1 MTREAQCVNKCILYL
16 PLSTT
21 KTFSHA
27 LSQWNHSCLNM
38 PRSTS
43 VTFRLHRW
51 SISISASTG
60 HPHCCEVL
68 SLCWVIP
75 SVYKFRPLTP
85 FYSLCPGVHGFQVV
99 GDKRFIL
106 EEERYNS
113 HSDDGWICGLKSGW
127 LFVRVADSL
136 CRKHRLRMMGGYWR
150 HTSRPKLATG
160 CLSAPHA
167 VSRA

>member
-1 MTREAQCVNKCILYL
+1 
-16 PLSTT
+16 
-21 KTFSHA
+21 
-27 LSQWNHSCLNM
+27 M

-60 HPHCCEVL
+60 HPRCCEVL

-75 SVYKFRPLTP
+75 SVYKFCPLTP

-99 GDKRFIL
+99 GDTRFIL

-113 HSDDGWICGLKSGW
+113 HSDDGWICGLKSG
-127 LFVRVADSL
+127 
-136 CRKHRLRMMGGYWR
+136 CRLSGLQIPCAANTGGMMGGYWR

>member
-1 MTREAQCVNKCILYL
+1 
-16 PLSTT
+16 
-21 KTFSHA
+21 
-27 LSQWNHSCLNM
+27 M

-99 GDKRFIL
+99 GDKRFVL

-113 HSDDGWICGLKSGW
+113 HSDDGWIWGLKSGCC
-127 LFVRVADSL
+127 LS
-136 CRKHRLRMMGGYWR
+136 RLRIACAAKTVCGWWAGTGDTR
-150 HTSRPKLATG
+150 HDRNSPLAACVRRTPYHRPDTRQFPGRYRGSRGESVVYPTG
-160 CLSAPHA
+160 
-167 VSRA
+167 R